1 MAITLTFITL
11 THQLPNLPICPPC
24 SAIYVNNNLGHGSHR
39 WPEAVGGE
47 QQVDFGHPPQLTVLR
62 TDTSLEIKGSK
73 NILRNPRKRVVKKIR
88 TMITSFP
95 HIFLKILHRLKFLKV
110 LDSTKRYRISFMG
123 PFSRIRCDEKG
134 AHKGVAF
141 SGSE

>member
-11 THQLPNLPICPPC
+11 THQLPSVPIYPPC

-62 TDTSLEIKGSK
+62 TDTEPRKKVEQKYFEKSQKTGSK
-73 NILRNPRKRVVKKIR
+73 
-88 TMITSFP
+88 
-95 HIFLKILHRLKFLKV
+95 KILNNDNV
-110 LDSTKRYRISFMG
+110 ISAYF
-123 PFSRIRCDEKG
+123 F
-134 AHKGVAF
+134 
-141 SGSE
+141 